1 MSQRI
6 VVNGVEYDSPAAMP
20 PDVRQQYER
29 ALAALSEVEPTRER
43 SVQPVPGGVKFNV
56 TTRRVQYNID
66 GKIYD
71 DPAQLPP
78 EIRARVERALAEPAN
93 VAVREQ
99 GRTDVRLVHM
109 QMDRP
114 PAKRGGRTL
123 LWFLIAAIAVVL
135 IKLLR

>member
-29 ALAALSEVEPTRER
+29 ALAALNQVEPTREQR
-43 SVQPVPGGVKFNV
+43 VQSVPGGVNVNV

-66 GKIYD
+66 GKTYD

-78 EIRARVERALAEPAN
+78 EIRAKVERALAEPSKLD
-93 VAVREQ
+93 VRDQ
-99 GRTDVRLVHM
+99 GRTDVRLVDVH
-109 QMDRP
+109 MDRP
-114 PAKRGGRTL
+114 KRGGRTVL
-123 LWFLIAAIAVVL
+123 LWFFIAAIAAVL
-135 IKLLR
+135 IKLLK